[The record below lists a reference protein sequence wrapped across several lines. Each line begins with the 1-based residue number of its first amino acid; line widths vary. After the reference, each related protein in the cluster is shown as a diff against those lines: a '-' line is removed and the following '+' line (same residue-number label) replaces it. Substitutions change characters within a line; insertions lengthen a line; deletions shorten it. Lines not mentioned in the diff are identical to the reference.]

1 MNEDYGKRDTGT
13 RSSNDIGPDYHT
25 PPQRNGFSK
34 FFQGFGISVVL
45 LMFIYFLGNTIPP
58 KDTEMAPQ
66 VQTEELKDVVSEEG
80 MDAPEIPSIDKN
92 VKEPKQE
99 SESSELSTMELLDKT
114 AHAHAVERAKEAGVS
129 TQGSTSEILDRITHA
144 HAVEQAKEA
153 GVSTKGSTS
162 EILDRIIRKHLE
174 EMNR

>member
-34 FFQGFGISVVL
+34 FLQGFGISIVL
-45 LMFIYFLGNTIPP
+45 LMFIYFLGDTIPP
-58 KDTEMAPQ
+58 KDTDMAPQ
-66 VQTEELKDVVSEEG
+66 VQTEELTDVVSEEE
-80 MDAPEIPSIDKN
+80 MDAPEIPSVDKS

-99 SESSELSTMELLDKT
+99 SESSELSTMELLDRT
-114 AHAHAVERAKEAGVS
+114 THAHAVERAKEAGVS
-129 TQGSTSEILDRITHA
+129 TEGSTSEILDRITHA
-144 HAVEQAKEA
+144 HAVERAKEA

-162 EILDRIIRKHLE
+162 EILDRIVRKHLE